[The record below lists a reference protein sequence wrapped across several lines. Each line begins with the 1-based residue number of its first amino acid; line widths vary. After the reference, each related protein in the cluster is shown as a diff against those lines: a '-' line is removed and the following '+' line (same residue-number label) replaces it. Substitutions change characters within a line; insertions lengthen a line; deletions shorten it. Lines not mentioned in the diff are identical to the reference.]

1 MAHNDP
7 VMSATTAAVT
17 THPRLSVQAFWL
29 TFSKLISALLNIAL
43 PILLVRLMSQTE
55 YGVFKQ
61 AFLFTGTATNIAAM
75 GLGMSAYYF
84 MPRHPDKGG
93 QIAFNILLYNLIA
106 GWIPFVVL
114 AFYPQVLRL
123 LFRTD
128 ELLPLSFLL
137 GVLVFLTLM
146 ASLVQIAPA
155 ALQDVRYS
163 TLFIVGTQLIRALM
177 MAVTALLFHTVRSLI
192 IASILSQVLNV
203 AVLYWYLND
212 RFPRFWRQFEWSAF
226 REQLAYALPYGAVG
240 IIWVI
245 QKDLDNYF
253 VSATLGPRD
262 YAIYAVGWLEIPL
275 ITLFL
280 ESVVQVLIIR
290 VSKLQQEGRK
300 EEIVRIT
307 AAATAQLAA
316 VQMPLYMLLLIGGH
330 DIIVLLYTR
339 AYEASAPIFAVSIT
353 LLLFTLFLVDPIGRA
368 YADLRKYV
376 LAVKITAFIT
386 LFSVLIPV
394 IHRFGMMG
402 AAVVAVLVQIGE
414 RLATGAL
421 AAYAVDAKLKDIKR
435 YRDTFK
441 IAGLT
446 ALAGL
451 FAYVVRNL
459 ITPALLVP
467 RILSVGVAFM
477 LVYLPAFYL
486 LRLPGWEFMSK
497 DRIQSFVRNQLAKL
511 RRPARQPVS

>member
-1 MAHNDP
+1 MATDQP
-7 VMSATTAAVT
+7 ALSTTTTAVT
-17 THPRLSVQAFWL
+17 NHPRLSVQAFWL
-29 TFSKLISALLNIAL
+29 TFSKLVAALLTIAL

-61 AFLFTGTATNIAAM
+61 AFLFTTTATNVAAM

-93 QIAFNILLYNLIA
+93 QIALNILLYNLFA
-106 GWIPFVVL
+106 GWVPLVVL
-114 AFYPQVLRL
+114 TFYPQVLRF
-123 LFRTD
+123 LFRTN
-128 ELLPLSFLL
+128 ELIPLAFLL
-137 GVLVFLTLM
+137 GLLVFLTLM
-146 ASLVQIAPA
+146 ASLVQVAPS

-163 TLFIVGTQLIRALM
+163 TLFIVGTQLARAAM
-177 MAVTALLFHTVRSLI
+177 MAITALLFHTVRSLI
-192 IASILSQVLNV
+192 IASILSQVLNI

-212 RFPRFWRQFEWSAF
+212 RFPRFWTQFEWSAF
-226 REQLAYALPYGAVG
+226 REQLGYALPYGAVG

-300 EEIVRIT
+300 EEIIRIT
-307 AAATAQLAA
+307 AGATAQLAA
-316 VQMPLYMLLLIGGH
+316 VQM
-330 DIIVLLYTR
+330 LLYTR

-353 LLLFTLFLVDPIGRA
+353 LLLFTLFLVDPISRS
-368 YADLRKYV
+368 YAHLRQYV
-376 LAVKITAFIT
+376 LAVKVAAFVT

-402 AAVVAVLVQIGE
+402 AAV
-414 RLATGAL
+414 
-421 AAYAVDAKLKDIKR
+421 
-435 YRDTFK
+435 
-441 IAGLT
+441 
-446 ALAGL
+446 
-451 FAYVVRNL
+451 
-459 ITPALLVP
+459 
-467 RILSVGVAFM
+467 
-477 LVYLPAFYL
+477 
-486 LRLPGWEFMSK
+486 
-497 DRIQSFVRNQLAKL
+497 
-511 RRPARQPVS
+511 

>member
-1 MAHNDP
+1 
-7 VMSATTAAVT
+7 MSAATAETTN
-17 THPRLSVQAFWL
+17 HPRLSVQAFWL
-29 TFSKLISALLNIAL
+29 TLSKLIAALLNIAL

-84 MPRHPDKGG
+84 MPRHPEQGG
-93 QIAFNILLYNLIA
+93 QIALNILLYNLFA

-114 AFYPQVLRL
+114 ALYPRVLTL

-128 ELLPLSFLL
+128 ELVPLSFLL
-137 GVLVFLTLM
+137 GLLVFLTLM
-146 ASLVQIAPA
+146 ASLVQIAPS

-163 TLFIVGTQLIRALM
+163 TLFIVGTQLARAVM
-177 MAVTALLFHTVRSLI
+177 MAVAALLFHTVKSLI
-192 IASILSQVLNV
+192 VASILSQLLNV
-203 AVLYWYLND
+203 AVLYWYLSD
-212 RFPRFWRQFEWSAF
+212 RFPRFWTHFEWSAF

-280 ESVVQVLIIR
+280 ESAVQILIIR

-300 EEIVRIT
+300 EEIIRIT
-307 AAATAQLAA
+307 AAATARLAA
-316 VQMPLYMLLLIGGH
+316 IQMPLYMLLLVAGH
-330 DIIVLLYTR
+330 DLIVLLYTR
-339 AYEASAPIFAVSIT
+339 AYEASARIFAVSIT

-368 YADLRKYV
+368 YAGLRNKV
-376 LAVKITAFIT
+376 LGIKIAAFIT
-386 LFSVLIPV
+386 LFSVLIPI

-402 AAVVAVLVQIGE
+402 AAVVAVAVQIGE
-414 RLATGAL
+414 RLATGWL
-421 AAYAVDAKLKDIKR
+421 AARTVNAKLGDVEL

-441 IAGLT
+441 IAALT
-446 ALAGL
+446 AAAG
-451 FAYVVRNL
+451 FFSYIVRNL
-459 ITPALLVP
+459 INPTPLIP
-467 RILSVGVAFM
+467 RILIVGISFT
-477 LVYLPAFYL
+477 LVYVPTFYFL
-486 LRLPGWEFMSK
+486 HLPGWEYMSRE
-497 DRIQSFVRNQLAKL
+497 RIQSFARNQLSRFKRSATL
-511 RRPARQPVS
+511 PAS